1 MTLSA
6 DAILAADDI
15 VTEAVDCPEWGGK
28 VLVKAMTGAERDS
41 FEQSIRRNGQLDV
54 TNARAK
60 LLVRVLVTESGTRIF
75 GDRDAPDLGKK
86 SSLVI
91 NRLYEA
97 AARLSGMSEEEE
109 AVAEGNSGTDETE
122 DGAASS

>member
-1 MTLSA
+1 
-6 DAILAADDI
+6 
-15 VTEAVDCPEWGGK
+15 
-28 VLVKAMTGAERDS
+28 
-41 FEQSIRRNGQLDV
+41 V

>member
-41 FEQSIRRNGQLDV
+41 
-54 TNARAK
+54 
-60 LLVRVLVTESGTRIF
+60 
-75 GDRDAPDLGKK
+75 
-86 SSLVI
+86 SSS
-91 NRLYEA
+91 RSA
-97 AARLSGMSEEEE
+97 A
-109 AVAEGNSGTDETE
+109 TD
-122 DGAASS
+122 SST